1 MNWITLKSEVEA
13 DIKNASITNKK
24 AIAAI
29 LKFERRKNT
38 VRNKLANGASW
49 DAATMSQAYWDA
61 QDILEDKFQ
70 EGEFQNEWK
79 AYCDQLGTLGRASM
93 GDHLC

>member
-13 DIKNASITNKK
+13 DIKEASITNKK
-24 AIAAI
+24 AIAA
-29 LKFERRKNT
+29 
-38 VRNKLANGASW
+38 RNKLENGASW
-49 DAATMSQAYWDA
+49 EAATWSQAYWDA

>member
-13 DIKNASITNKK
+13 DIKEASITNKK

-29 LKFERRKNT
+29 LKFERRINT
-38 VRNKLANGASW
+38 LRNSLDRGVSW
-49 DAATMSQAYWDA
+49 EAAVDSDAYYSAVE
-61 QDILEDKFQ
+61 ILEEQFH
-70 EGEFQNEWK
+70 EGDFQNEWK
-79 AYCDQLGTLGRASM
+79 AYSDQLGTRSEADM

>member
-13 DIKNASITNKK
+13 EIKNASITNNK

-38 VRNKLANGASW
+38 VRNKLENGASW
-49 DAATMSQAYWDA
+49 EAATSSQAYWDA
-61 QDILEDKFQ
+61 QEILEDKFQ
-70 EGEFQNEWK
+70 EGELQNEWK

>member
-13 DIKNASITNKK
+13 DIKEASITNKK

-38 VRNKLANGASW
+38 LRNKLENGASW
-49 DAATMSQAYWDA
+49 EAVGMSKPYYEAADV
-61 QDILEDKFQ
+61 LEEQLQQGD
-70 EGEFQNEWK
+70 FQNEWK
-79 AYCDQLGTLGRASM
+79 AYCDQLGTLCKANM